1 MKNEKDKKLI
11 YSYSAP
17 TEDERREVESIRKMY
32 LDPEKENDKL
42 TRLRKLNA
50 RVKNTAMC
58 VSLSVGIVGLLLF
71 GGGMSLTLMQG
82 NYVWGIILSLT
93 GIVPIAIAYPVYNA
107 LLKRGKKKYGEEIL
121 RLSGEILNEK
131 K

>member
-1 MKNEKDKKLI
+1 MI

-32 LDPEKENDKL
+32 LDQERENDKL

-82 NYVWGIILSLT
+82 NYVWGIILSLI
-93 GIVPIAIAYPVYNA
+93 GIVPIAIAHPVYNA

-121 RLSGEILNEK
+121 RLSGENLNEK

>member
-1 MKNEKDKKLI
+1 MI

-17 TEDERREVESIRKMY
+17 TEDERREVESIRKKY
-32 LDPEKENDKL
+32 LVPERENDKL

-82 NYVWGIILSLT
+82 NYVWGIILSLI
-93 GIVPIAIAYPVYNA
+93 GIVPIAIAHPVYNA

>member
-1 MKNEKDKKLI
+1 MI

-32 LDPEKENDKL
+32 LDQERENDKL

-93 GIVPIAIAYPVYNA
+93 GIVPIAIAHPVYNA

>member
-1 MKNEKDKKLI
+1 MI

-32 LDPEKENDKL
+32 LDQERENDKL

-82 NYVWGIILSLT
+82 NYVWGIILSLI
-93 GIVPIAIAYPVYNA
+93 GIVPIAIAHPVYNA

>member
-1 MKNEKDKKLI
+1 MI
-11 YSYSAP
+11 YSYFAP

-32 LDPEKENDKL
+32 LDQERENDKL

-82 NYVWGIILSLT
+82 NYVWGIILSLI
-93 GIVPIAIAYPVYNA
+93 GIVPIAIAHPVYNA